1 MKCLAN
7 MILSLL
13 EKAGFRFI
21 HSQEAYLYGLSQ
33 WLFSIMSVS
42 LLLLGGIVYGHL
54 YESVVLIL
62 VFCLNQSYGG
72 GFHAD
77 SHLKCL
83 STSLIGQC
91 VFFVLL
97 RHEISVSLSTIV
109 TLLSLSI
116 LYSFPL
122 VLHKNKMY
130 LERTKDTLIRKSRC
144 LVVVEGLTYLI
155 FVLLSFSALSRC
167 ISLALLL
174 SSLSR
179 VCAIYINKSMVLH

>member
-13 EKAGFRFI
+13 EKADFRFI
-21 HSQEAYLYGLSQ
+21 HSREAYLYGLSQ
-33 WLFSIMSVS
+33 WLFSVMSFS
-42 LLLLGGIVYGHL
+42 LLLLAGMVYGHL
-54 YESVVLIL
+54 HESMILIL
-62 VFCLNQSYGG
+62 IFCLNQSYGG

-97 RHEISVSLSTIV
+97 RLKTSVSHSTAI

-122 VLHKNKMY
+122 VLHKNKIY
-130 LERTKDTLIRKSRC
+130 LERTKDTLISKSRR
-144 LVVVEGLTYLI
+144 LVVVEGLTYLV
-155 FVLLSFSALSRC
+155 FVLLSFSSLSRC

-179 VCAIYINKSMVLH
+179 VCAIYINKSIVLY